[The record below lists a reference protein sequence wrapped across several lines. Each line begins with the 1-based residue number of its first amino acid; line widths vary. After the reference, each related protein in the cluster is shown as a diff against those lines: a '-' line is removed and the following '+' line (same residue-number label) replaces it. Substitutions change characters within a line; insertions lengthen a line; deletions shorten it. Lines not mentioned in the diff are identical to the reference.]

1 MFSVNRS
8 ALTGAVSRSATHI
21 VKRWKSQKSVEVTLR
36 ANVQGLGKP
45 GDVVTVAPGRM
56 RNKLYPMRL
65 ANYIDRSSQHV
76 MQAFSAGQDSMK
88 HAHEANKAWKNL
100 LCQNRSKMPYGFGM
114 IYVSNTKF
122 DQLHTL
128 QHEQVFQQAVK
139 KEQRIIQLQELRH
152 RLQVLPPLVFPRAVN
167 EVLPGSKTIFGSV
180 QVEDVIKELKEKHGI
195 VVDKVTVNGTKI
207 KSIGDSWARVD
218 LGDLGSVELKV
229 VVERR

>member
-88 HAHEANKAWKNL
+88 HAHEANK
-100 LCQNRSKMPYGFGM
+100 
-114 IYVSNTKF
+114 
-122 DQLHTL
+122 
-128 QHEQVFQQAVK
+128 VFQQAVK